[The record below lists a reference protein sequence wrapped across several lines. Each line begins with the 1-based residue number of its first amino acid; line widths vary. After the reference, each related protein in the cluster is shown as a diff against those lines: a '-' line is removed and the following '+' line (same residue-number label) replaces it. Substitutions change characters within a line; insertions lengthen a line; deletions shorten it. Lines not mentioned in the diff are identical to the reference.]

1 MNKLIVLFLVLA
13 ILLAPAAIVTASP
26 EVPYKSGDY
35 IVYKFTV
42 KYESGNQACSVE
54 ATIRVEITKVEY
66 PYVSYTGEII
76 DTKANCPSDIQGM
89 LSSMQPISLSA
100 TVRVDTKP
108 AIISARTLQIFVDPS
123 YSGEESFEYSMG
135 GARVSAKVRYKSG
148 VLVEA
153 SMKGE
158 STTPPLSM
166 KMEMKLQLVETSIQ
180 ALKGG
185 LKGGAALG
193 SWVVYVIVALV
204 VMVTGAILA
213 IKLRSRKPVT
223 PTTTPP
229 SGA

>member
-35 IVYKFTV
+35 IVYKLTV
-42 KYESGNQACSVE
+42 KYESGGQACSVE

-66 PYVSYTGEII
+66 PYVSYTGKII

-108 AIISARTLQIFVDPS
+108 TISAGTLQIFVDPS

-135 GARVSAKVRYKSG
+135 GARVSAKVRYESG

-204 VMVTGAILA
+204 VMVAGAILA